1 MGYAIY
7 YRTHYSTHVGMEGE
21 SMMDEHKPEPA
32 GDEASRRSPVAPH
45 RDMQPGKDLRQR
57 HHEVIMLL
65 NDQVPIREI
74 AAITGYCPRA
84 VSYIAQRYRESGMAA
99 LEDRRQRRAGA
110 PRLLTAEQQ
119 QELAQA
125 LWETPPD
132 GATWTGP
139 MVAEWIAARI
149 GQRVHRQRGWEYLQR
164 LRGT

>member
-7 YRTHYSTHVGMEGE
+7 YRTHYSMHVGREGE
-21 SMMDEHKPEPA
+21 SMMDEHTSELA
-32 GDEASRRSPVAPH
+32 GDEASCQC
-45 RDMQPGKDLRQR
+45 DEQPGKDLRQR
-57 HHEVIMLL
+57 HREVIMLL

-125 LWETPPD
+125 LWEAPPD

-149 GQRVHRQRGWEYLQR
+149 GQRVHRQRGWEYLRR
-164 LRGT
+164 LKST